1 MIARKP
7 RQNRANSATGPRN
20 GGQPRPPAMEA
31 RTTLAGLLE
40 GIAQVPRDVALT
52 DLTLDSRTAS
62 HGGLFLAC
70 RGIASHGL
78 EHVERALL
86 AGVSAVAWE
95 PAPGVPDPD
104 LPESVVSVR
113 VPALGRHVGRIADRF
128 FGSPSAGLRI
138 AAITGTNGKTTVAW
152 LLAQAFSAVGRP
164 AGYSGTLG
172 FGPVGS
178 LEPATHTTPD
188 CVTVHRQLSHLRAA
202 GVHTLGMEVSSHALA
217 QERVSGVRFDTALF
231 TNLSRDHLDYHQ
243 TMEAYGEAK
252 ARLFGW
258 PGLNHRVINVNDAFG
273 RRLCEQLPA
282 SASYTAVCAVP
293 GDRGNAVDA
302 TRGNRFV
309 HATGVAAVTG
319 GLQIGFDS
327 SWGSGRL
334 SSRLIGEFNA
344 ENLLLALAT
353 MLLWEVPASQAI
365 AALESS
371 AAPPGRMETFGD
383 GVRTPLVVVDYAHT
397 PDALAKALRA
407 ARAHCRGRLWCVFG
421 CGGDRDAG
429 KRPLM
434 GAIAYE
440 QADEVIVTDDNPRTE
455 DADRIVAAIVA
466 GMPAGSAHSVIR
478 ERARAIATAVERASA
493 DDVVVVAGKGHEEYQ
508 IYGTQYQVFSDR
520 AEVRRLVG
528 ARA

>member
-1 MIARKP
+1 VIARKP
-7 RQNRANSATGPRN
+7 RQGSTDDGMGSRSGAEA
-20 GGQPRPPAMEA
+20 RPVVT

-40 GIAQVPRDVALT
+40 GIAPVPRDVPLT
-52 DLTLDSRTAS
+52 DITLDSRTAS

-95 PAPGVPDPD
+95 PAPGVLDPD
-104 LPESVVSVR
+104 FPESVVGVR
-113 VPALGRHVGRIADRF
+113 VPGLGQHVGRIADRF
-128 FGSPSAGLRI
+128 FGSPSAALRI
-138 AAITGTNGKTTVAW
+138 AAITGTNGKTTIAW
-152 LLAQAFSAVGRP
+152 LLAQAFPAVGRP

-231 TNLSRDHLDYHQ
+231 TNLSRDHLDYHR
-243 TMEAYGEAK
+243 TMEAYGESK
-252 ARLFGW
+252 ARLFTW
-258 PGLNHRVINVNDAFG
+258 PGLNHRVINVSDAFG
-273 RRLCEQLPA
+273 RQLAEQLPA
-282 SASYTAVCAVP
+282 NVSYTAVRVVP
-293 GDRGNAVDA
+293 ADSGKPIDA
-302 TRGNRFV
+302 ERGNRFLQ
-309 HATGVAAVTG
+309 ATGIAAVTG
-319 GLQIGFDS
+319 GLEIGFDS
-327 SWGSGRL
+327 SWGGGRL
-334 SSRLIGEFNA
+334 RSRLIGEFNA
-344 ENLLLALAT
+344 ENLLCALAT
-353 MLLWEVPASQAI
+353 MLLWEVPVAQAV
-365 AALESS
+365 AALENA

-383 GVRTPLVVVDYAHT
+383 GVRTAMVVVDYAHS

-434 GAIAYE
+434 GAIACE
-440 QADEVIVTDDNPRTE
+440 LADEVIVTDDNPRTE
-455 DADRIVAAIVA
+455 DPDAIVAAIVG

-478 ERARAIATAVERASA
+478 ERARAIATAVARAAA
-493 DDVVVVAGKGHEEYQ
+493 DDVVLVAGKGHEEYQ
-508 IYGTQYQVFSDR
+508 IYGTQHQVFSDR